1 MQLSWEQ
8 RELALERQLEQKED
22 ESLSVGEMVNCY

>member
-8 RELALERQLEQKED
+8 RELALERQLEREED
-22 ESLSVGEMVNCY
+22 ESLSRGEMVN

>member
-1 MQLSWEQ
+1 MQMSWEQ

-22 ESLSVGEMVNCY
+22 ESLSRGETVN

>member
-1 MQLSWEQ
+1 MSWEQ

-22 ESLSVGEMVNCY
+22 EDLSRGETVN

>member
-1 MQLSWEQ
+1 MQMSWEQ

-22 ESLSVGEMVNCY
+22 ESLSSGETVN

>member
-1 MQLSWEQ
+1 MLLSWEQ

-22 ESLSVGEMVNCY
+22 ESLSRGEMVSYY

>member
-22 ESLSVGEMVNCY
+22 ESLGRGEMVNYY

>member
-1 MQLSWEQ
+1 MSWEQ

-22 ESLSVGEMVNCY
+22 ESLSRGEMVN

>member
-22 ESLSVGEMVNCY
+22 ESLSRAEMVNYY

>member
-22 ESLSVGEMVNCY
+22 ESSSRGEMVN